1 VLTSGALL
9 ASRVTSVAA
18 QSSLDK
24 FMIPSPPCRDE
35 TVTPAVAAAGSDFI
49 PNSPSR
55 PSLVERGMA
64 GPTMTLSGFVIG
76 LKCGRIKDARVEIW
90 HAGSKGIYE
99 APFRHR
105 GQQRTNV
112 EGQYR
117 FETVLPGVPSG
128 RARHVN
134 VRVTPQGAPS
144 LTTVLYF
151 PDTPGND
158 LDPLFKPELVMKPAL
173 GGGVRA
179 FAFDFVF
186 DL

>member
-1 VLTSGALL
+1 MPGAALTS
-9 ASRVTSVAA
+9 RVAA
-18 QSSLDK
+18 ASQSSLDK

-35 TVTPAVAAAGSDFI
+35 KVTPAVTAAGSTFV

-55 PSLVERGMA
+55 PSLVERGVA
-64 GPTMTLSGFVIG
+64 GPTITLSGFVIG

-90 HAGSKGIYE
+90 HPNAKGVYE

-117 FETVLPGVPSG
+117 FETVLPGAPSG
-128 RARHVN
+128 RARHIN
-134 VRVTPQGAPS
+134 VRVTPAGAPS

-151 PDTPGND
+151 PDQAGID
-158 LDPLFKPELVMKPAL
+158 RDALFKPELVMRQAL
-173 GGGVRA
+173 GAGARA
-179 FAFDFVF
+179 FTFDFVF